1 MMQFYPQRE
10 ERAGEGPGGRFY
22 LAELTGILPAL
33 LEEFAGKVQLIYID
47 PPFGTGDAFCLRMK
61 QGAADWQGVSASQ
74 CLPAYED
81 TLPLEEYLCLMRSTL
96 VGARELLSEE
106 GAIFLHCDWHRSA
119 HLRLLLDEVFGA
131 RNFVNEII
139 WAYQTGGRSR
149 RHFSRK
155 HDNIFFYRKSKN
167 LFFDAEAVATARG
180 ARDNHLKRHVDA
192 DGRVYRS
199 VRTAG
204 KVYTYYDDEPVP
216 PSDVWDDVS
225 HMQQRDPRR
234 SGYDGQ
240 KPAALLERILKCAS
254 REGDLV
260 ADLMCGS
267 GAFLSAASALGRRFL
282 GVDQSPRAAAAAMR
296 MLSGAASTFFG
307 TASQEPCALNAEFST
322 GIADYIFH
330 LCDFDG
336 GLDRVDAWA
345 AGYFLDG
352 AFHAMAEAMRTH
364 KNRGQMD
371 FTLHFPIHMGVPAI
385 RVSDTA
391 GRQLYYRLEE

>member
-61 QGAADWQGVSASQ
+61 QGATDWQGVSASQ

-267 GAFLSAASALGRRFL
+267 GAFLSAASALGRRF
-282 GVDQSPRAAAAAMR
+282 GRGSEPARGG
-296 MLSGAASTFFG
+296 SGHAH
-307 TASQEPCALNAEFST
+307 ALRRGQHVLRHGQPGALRPQCR
-322 GIADYIFH
+322 IFH
-330 LCDFDG
+330 G
-336 GLDRVDAWA
+336 HRGLR
-345 AGYFLDG
+345 
-352 AFHAMAEAMRTH
+352 
-364 KNRGQMD
+364 
-371 FTLHFPIHMGVPAI
+371 FPFV
-385 RVSDTA
+385 
-391 GRQLYYRLEE
+391 

>member
-1 MMQFYPQRE
+1 MIQFYPQRE
-10 ERAGEGPGGRFY
+10 ERMGGGPGGRFY
-22 LAELTGILPAL
+22 LAELTEILPAL
-33 LEEFAGKVQLIYID
+33 LGEFTGKVQLIYID
-47 PPFGTGDAFCLRMK
+47 PPFGTGDTFHLRMR
-61 QGAADWQGVSASQ
+61 QGEADWRAANASR
-74 CLPAYED
+74 CLTAYAD
-81 TLPLEEYLCLMRSTL
+81 DLPLDEYLHLLRATL
-96 VGARELLSEE
+96 SGARDLLCEE
-106 GAIFLHCDWHRSA
+106 GALFLHCDWHRSA

-149 RHFSRK
+149 HHFSRK

-167 LFFDAEAVATARG
+167 LFFDPDAVATARG
-180 ARDNHLKRHVDA
+180 NRDNHLKRHVDA

-225 HMQQRDPRR
+225 HIQQRDPRR

-240 KPAALLERILKCAS
+240 KPFALLERILKCAS

-267 GAFLSAASALGRRFL
+267 GAFPAAASALNRRFL
-282 GVDQSPRAAAAAMR
+282 AVDKSPCAAAAAMR
-296 MLSGAASTFFG
+296 TLYGKACTFSG
-307 TASQEPCALNAEFST
+307 TASREARPLHAEFAT

-330 LCDFDG
+330 ISDFG
-336 GLDRVDAWA
+336 QGLEEVDAWA

-352 AFHAMAEAMRTH
+352 AFHAMAEEMRTH
-364 KNRGQMD
+364 KKKGRID
-371 FTLHFPIHMGVPAI
+371 FTLHFPIHIGVPAI

-391 GRQLYYRLEE
+391 ARQLYYRLEE

>member
-1 MMQFYPQRE
+1 MMQFYPRRE

-81 TLPLEEYLCLMRSTL
+81 TLPLEEYLRLMRATL

-119 HLRLLLDEVFGA
+119 HLRLLLDEVF
-131 RNFVNEII
+131 
-139 WAYQTGGRSR
+139 
-149 RHFSRK
+149 
-155 HDNIFFYRKSKN
+155 
-167 LFFDAEAVATARG
+167 G

-267 GAFLSAASALGRRFL
+267 GAFLSAASALGRRFF

-322 GIADYIFH
+322 GIADYIFQ

-336 GLDRVDAWA
+336 ELDRVDAWA

-364 KNRGQMD
+364 KNRGRMD

>member
-1 MMQFYPQRE
+1 M
-10 ERAGEGPGGRFY
+10 
-22 LAELTGILPAL
+22 
-33 LEEFAGKVQLIYID
+33 
-47 PPFGTGDAFCLRMK
+47 
-61 QGAADWQGVSASQ
+61 
-74 CLPAYED
+74 
-81 TLPLEEYLCLMRSTL
+81 
-96 VGARELLSEE
+96 
-106 GAIFLHCDWHRSA
+106 
-119 HLRLLLDEVFGA
+119 
-131 RNFVNEII
+131 
-139 WAYQTGGRSR
+139 
-149 RHFSRK
+149 
-155 HDNIFFYRKSKN
+155 
-167 LFFDAEAVATARG
+167 
-180 ARDNHLKRHVDA
+180 
-192 DGRVYRS
+192 YRS

-267 GAFLSAASALGRRFL
+267 GAFLSAASALGRRFF

-322 GIADYIFH
+322 GIADYVFH

-371 FTLHFPIHMGVPAI
+371 FTMHFPIHMGVPAI

-391 GRQLYYRLEE
+391 GRQIYYRLEE